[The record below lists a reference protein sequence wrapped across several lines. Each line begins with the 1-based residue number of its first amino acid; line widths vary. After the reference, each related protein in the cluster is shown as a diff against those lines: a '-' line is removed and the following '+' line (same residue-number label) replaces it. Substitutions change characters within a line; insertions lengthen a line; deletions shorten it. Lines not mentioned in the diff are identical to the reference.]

1 MKTLA
6 NCNPVEFLVQTNK
19 IRKAVWNWLSLTKV
33 MEIRKKL
40 PKYAPDV
47 TPEEKQEI
55 LMAQMKSNAKEM
67 LDMILE
73 EHPQETA
80 ELLGLMCFVEPDDL
94 PNHKMSEFLGAIT
107 ELISTPEVVDFF
119 MSLAQLERL
128 TTSDTVGA

>member
-19 IRKAVWNWLSLTKV
+19 IRKAVWDWLSLTKV
-33 MEIRKKL
+33 MEIRKNL
-40 PKYAPDV
+40 PEYAPDA
-47 TPEEKQEI
+47 TLEEKRAAR
-55 LMAQMKSNAKEM
+55 MAQMKKNAAAM

-80 ELLGLMCFVEPDDL
+80 ELLGLMCFVEPEDL

-119 MSLAQLERL
+119 MSLAQWEKL
-128 TTSDTVGA
+128 TTSDTAGA